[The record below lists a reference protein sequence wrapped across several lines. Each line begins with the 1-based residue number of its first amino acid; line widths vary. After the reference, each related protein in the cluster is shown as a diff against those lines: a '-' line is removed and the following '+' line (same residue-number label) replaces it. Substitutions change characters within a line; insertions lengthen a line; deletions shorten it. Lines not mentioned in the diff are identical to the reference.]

1 MTLFDND
8 EPEELLSEGGSAL
21 LYRGVIAPREADL
34 LLSRLREATGWEQPA
49 IHMYGKSMLQPR
61 LVAWFGD
68 PGVTYSYS
76 GTTHMPIGWTTD
88 LLRLKGECERVS
100 NAQFNSALANLYR
113 DGNDSVA
120 WHADDEPEL
129 GTEPVIA
136 SLSLG
141 AERRFHLRHRA
152 SGQTVRVDLPTGSV
166 LVMSGRCQAEW
177 SHQISKTKRQ
187 VGPRIN
193 ITFRRVLQ

>member
-8 EPEELLSEGGSAL
+8 EPEELLSEGGSAV
-21 LYRGVIAPREADL
+21 LYRGVIAPGEADL
-34 LLSRLREATGWEQPA
+34 LVSRLREATGWEQPA

-76 GTTHMPIGWTTD
+76 GTTHKPIGWTTD

-113 DGNDSVA
+113 DGNDSVS
-120 WHADDEPEL
+120 WHADDEPSL
-129 GTEPVIA
+129 GRSITIA
-136 SLSLG
+136 SLSFGESRDFQLKRKDG
-141 AERRFHLRHRA
+141 QGNTITIELDNGSLLLMQHPTQRFWL
-152 SGQTVRVDLPTGSV
+152 
-166 LVMSGRCQAEW
+166 
-177 SHQISKTKRQ
+177 HQIPKRK
-187 VGPRIN
+187 N
-193 ITFRRVLQ
+193 IYNQRMNLTFRYLV